1 MHGLFDDVRI
11 GVGDPDR
18 VVAIV
23 AFGVEDPGEKP
34 TTPARRRGVRPGDN
48 LIDALDVGTSMRAD
62 RLHASTLGGRRLK
75 LEPVRGNSGF
85 TQELLGTFE
94 GFYIRKGQ
102 SKLVLHV
109 IFFR

>member
-1 MHGLFDDVRI
+1 
-11 GVGDPDR
+11 
-18 VVAIV
+18 
-23 AFGVEDPGEKP
+23 
-34 TTPARRRGVRPGDN
+34 
-48 LIDALDVGTSMRAD
+48 MRAD

-109 IFFR
+109 IFSR